1 LLRERENEFQETKI
15 KSQLAVDLQNAVKET
30 LQVKPKKAVLGK
42 HPIQLLETHKKNLET
57 LLIQQS
63 INENKGPSIEEDI
76 NGSPNS
82 NDNKRL

>member
-30 LQVKPKKAVLGK
+30 LQVKPKMAVLGK
-42 HPIQLLETHKKNLET
+42 QPIQLLETHKKNLET

-63 INENKGPSIEEDI
+63 INVNKVPSIEEDV